1 MLRHVF
7 FRSRQL
13 PIYHRANYI
22 GALAR
27 TSRGSIMK
35 IIFFRWVG
43 VDSVAPAPDY
53 LDRQN
58 ADCGPASRFYR
69 RGVAFRFQ
77 NQRAPSQSRYGTS
90 RRCRPGLDHQSLA
103 LSMIRPA
110 PPTSAVVNFSS
121 AAQVSLKSTAR
132 ISAGQNRS
140 WRGTLTSASAMR
152 SVMERFTPMKL
163 CIRQSKDRDGK
174 FVSTERL
181 RFVTQIYESTR
192 PTAREASENLFRI
205 AICRERATAGEARRD
220 QAQGGVRTPPGRPLH
235 RESPGSCLLR
245 RGDPVD
251 QAALLLGR
259 GKGE

>member
-1 MLRHVF
+1 MVGTNLFRPERPATPDISTTPICKKSLRQGLLSDASIADLSSGDLY
-7 FRSRQL
+7 RCSG
-13 PIYHRANYI
+13 ANI
-22 GALAR
+22 KGCV
-27 TSRGSIMK
+27 MK
-35 IIFFRWVG
+35 ILFSRWVG

-58 ADCGPASRFYR
+58 ADCGGASRFYR

-77 NQRAPSQSRYGTS
+77 NRRAPSQSRYGTS

-121 AAQVSLKSTAR
+121 AAEVSLKSTVR

-163 CIRQSKDRDGK
+163 CIRQSRDGDGK

-181 RFVTQIYESTR
+181 RFVTQLYEYNR
-192 PTAREASENLFRI
+192 PTAWEASENLFRI
-205 AICRERATAGEARRD
+205 AISHASCWLL
-220 QAQGGVRTPPGRPLH
+220 PLI
-235 RESPGSCLLR
+235 
-245 RGDPVD
+245 D
-251 QAALLLGR
+251 
-259 GKGE
+259 GKKIML